1 MYTYIEQAIGDIRFS
16 TTPSIIKCSVT
27 MNCDITIYLSY
38 LILCR
43 CRMEE
48 ERTGLDLTR
57 GQVQEDLA
65 EVVRNLGLVETALE
79 ETQVKVSV

>member
-1 MYTYIEQAIGDIRFS
+1 
-16 TTPSIIKCSVT
+16 
-27 MNCDITIYLSY
+27 
-38 LILCR
+38 
-43 CRMEE
+43 MEE

-79 ETQVKVSV
+79 ETQVKVNVYNMYIYDCMYCVSASSYILRILSA

>member
-1 MYTYIEQAIGDIRFS
+1 M
-16 TTPSIIKCSVT
+16 KC
-27 MNCDITIYLSY
+27 TI
-38 LILCR
+38 LIHCAR
-43 CRMEE
+43 CCRMEE

-79 ETQVKVSV
+79 ETQVKVNVYNMYLYDCMYCVSASSRLLRILSA